1 MSPITAFHARMK
13 ISMPE
18 PGAEASVSGSAQT
31 GDACRWLAPTTVRC
45 LHLCLVNT
53 SFSFTSPD
61 LVTLLSC
68 PVFFPFL
75 PVCVVTMAPRSRD
88 GDVVAVIP
96 GQWITHAHTITA
108 YAAFIGAFLVGV
120 SLHYHKIV
128 QNEHFGYPIEWFPS
142 VSATIGDRYP
152 ERSVFQVFIAICS
165 GPRFLLVFLVY
176 CMSNRPNS
184 TLPTFVAGMGVFRT
198 LTCGGWTYV
207 TSTDDHDWHDIFMI
221 SYLVATVPWT
231 LGVLALSP
239 QNPQTVK
246 YRKILAGAFFG
257 TLIPL
262 IYFFLQHKVHRV
274 PGAYTNYAFFEWALV
289 LLDVAFDAVTALDFS
304 SFEIVVRDVKG
315 VSRGDKS
322 RVSDRVLEKE
332 KDKPIGQVFDG
343 RFSWPEMLDALA
355 DVYVGFIFWT
365 VLTSLGILVWFFP
378 LWYMGISGYEIAV
391 MSTISPILLEI
402 PPLRRFST
410 RFQPLSLLL
419 MGFAGLLAYLVHS
432 PEKRLGVISFAV
444 WEGCI
449 GWAATWHR
457 DRGSPA
463 KLESRIS
470 AWVIGL
476 IASSVAK
483 FAFWTNNPV
492 WPIMNENTGGLNKIG
507 IILFALAVGRLI
519 LRRSTMTDHSPA
531 MLEKPKGSS
540 LLAGLGL
547 AGLIFALQSLLSDS
561 STMISWVWDGYPV
574 RGPLAVPHGSWTIF
588 AMGAGLVFGLFYPNI
603 TRTWTAF
610 GIGSIG
616 AAVLTC
622 FHHWFGYYGALV
634 LTIYLTAV
642 APILITNAVRFP
654 PGRTFFVGFF
664 VYNFMVLFHTWVV
677 AYAFVPGGPLVREH
691 TDWIMITTMLLLGCG
706 VFSALQNSERVSLKK
721 TSYRPAL
728 NPAARKQR
736 SYYIYILFALQLLSA
751 SVAYLRFPSYDYQ
764 PYHKEDNVITAGIWT
779 IHFSIDND
787 MWTSERRMESLIR
800 EAELDIVGLLESD
813 NQHIIMGNRDPTQY
827 LAEELGMWV
836 DYGPGPN
843 KHTWGCALLSKFPII
858 NSTHHLLPSPVG
870 ELAPA
875 IHATIEAY
883 GELVDVFVFHSGQE
897 EDPEDRRLQ
906 TEYLSTLMG
915 QSSRPSILLSYL
927 VTKPKEGNYNTWVS
941 EKSGMRDIDS
951 SDWDRWCEYILYKG
965 LRRTGYARLSRGTI
979 TDTELQVRAAF
990 QDLSY
995 DMQSNTDNAPQVGKF
1010 VVGQPEGTDN
1020 IIPEGQVPPGLRF
1033 PSLFRGEGV
1042 RGHRYHVFNEPRY
1055 YA

>member
-1 MSPITAFHARMK
+1 MVMSWLWYALPFQCAR
-13 ISMPE
+13 SPSAPPE
-18 PGAEASVSGSAQT
+18 LT
-31 GDACRWLAPTTVRC
+31 C
-45 LHLCLVNT
+45 L
-53 SFSFTSPD
+53 
-61 LVTLLSC
+61 LL
-68 PVFFPFL
+68 FQ
-75 PVCVVTMAPRSRD
+75 
-88 GDVVAVIP
+88 IP
-96 GQWITHAHTITA
+96 GQWITHAHTVTA
-108 YAAFIGAFLVGV
+108 YAAFIGAFIVGV
-120 SLHYHKIV
+120 WLHYHKIV

-239 QNPQTVK
+239 PNPRTV
-246 YRKILAGAFFG
+246 
-257 TLIPL
+257 
-262 IYFFLQHKVHRV
+262 
-274 PGAYTNYAFFEWALV
+274 
-289 LLDVAFDAVTALDFS
+289 
-304 SFEIVVRDVKG
+304 
-315 VSRGDKS
+315 
-322 RVSDRVLEKE
+322 RVSDRVLEKQKE
-332 KDKPIGQVFDG
+332 KPIGQVFND

-355 DVYVGFIFWT
+355 DVYIGFIFWT
-365 VLTSLGILVWFFP
+365 VLTSLGLLVWYFP
-378 LWYMGISGYEIAV
+378 LWYMGISGYEVAA

-410 RFQPLSLLL
+410 RFQPISFMF

-432 PEKRLGVISFAV
+432 PERRLGAISFAV

-449 GWAATWHR
+449 AWAATWHR

-476 IASSVAK
+476 IASSIAK

-507 IILFALAVGRLI
+507 ILLFVLAIGRLF
-519 LRRSTMTDHSPA
+519 LRRGTMTDRSPSTFG
-531 MLEKPKGSS
+531 KPKGSS

-547 AGLIFALQSLLSDS
+547 AGLFFALHSLLSDS
-561 STMISWVWDGYPV
+561 STMILWVWDGYPV
-574 RGPLAVPHGSWTIF
+574 RGPLAVPHGAWTIF
-588 AMGAGLVFGLFYPNI
+588 AMGAGLVFGQFYPNL
-603 TRTWTAF
+603 TRSWTAF
-610 GIGSIG
+610 GLGSLG

-622 FHHWFGYYGALV
+622 FHHWTGYYGALV
-634 LTIYLTAV
+634 VTFYLTAV
-642 APILITNAVRFP
+642 APVLITNAVRFP
-654 PGRTFFVGFF
+654 PGRTFFIGFF
-664 VYNFMVLFHTWVV
+664 FYNLMVFFHTWVV
-677 AYAFVPGGPLVREH
+677 AYAFVPGGSLVRER
-691 TDWIMITTMLLLGCG
+691 TDWIMTTTMFMIGCG
-706 VFSALQNSERVSLKK
+706 IFSALQNSETATFNR
-721 TSYRPAL
+721 TSYRPAP
-728 NPAARKQR
+728 NPAARRQR
-736 SYYIYILFALQLLSA
+736 SYYIYILLALQLLSA
-751 SVAYLRFPSYDYQ
+751 GVAYLRFPSYDYQ
-764 PYHKEDNVITAGIWT
+764 PYHKDDKAITAGIWT

-800 EAELDIVGLLESD
+800 EAELDLVGLLESD
-813 NQHIIMGNRDPTQY
+813 TQRIIMGNRDTTQY

-843 KHTWGCALLSKFPII
+843 KHTWGAALLSKFPII

-883 GELVDVFVFHSGQE
+883 GELIDVFVFHSGQE

-906 TEYLSTLMG
+906 TEYLSNLMG
-915 QSSRPSILLSYL
+915 QSKRPSILLSYL
-927 VTKPKEGNYNTWVS
+927 VTKPKEGNYNTYVS

-965 LRRTGYARLSRGTI
+965 MRRTGYARISRGTI
-979 TDTELQVRAAF
+979 TDTELQV
-990 QDLSY
+990 
-995 DMQSNTDNAPQVGKF
+995 GKF
-1010 VVGQPEGTDN
+1010 VVGQPESTDN
-1020 IIPEGQVPPGLRF
+1020 MISEDQVPPGLRF
-1033 PSLFRGEGV
+1033 PALFRGEGV
-1042 RGHRYHVFNEPRY
+1042 RGHRNYLLYDIMHRGTAPSKLAMSKAQQSSLYPNSACHVTFLLVEAAVFMLLSTSRSPFTVSGHTFGVLLIRHIFFLRRLLQ
-1055 YA
+1055 